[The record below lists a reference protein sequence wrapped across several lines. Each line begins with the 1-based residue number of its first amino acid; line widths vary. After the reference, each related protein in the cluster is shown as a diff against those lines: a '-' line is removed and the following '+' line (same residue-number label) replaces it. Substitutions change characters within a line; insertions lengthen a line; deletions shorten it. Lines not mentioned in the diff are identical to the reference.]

1 MSDEMDVNDDEM
13 LDAECGEETQK
24 NVIAHDSVDLKEA
37 LDAEDVGEGVKDVKW
52 GDSEVAG
59 EIILAG
65 GFIVYP
71 EPFVYLG
78 CPMCGLMDNNGFSGS
93 RWGTTMCCYADEI
106 DGISLERWV
115 VKLLV
120 SQSHTHTHTQSVDEV
135 YSRLIEVRKPVDW
148 GYLDT
153 PNHMPTLRSY
163 VERIDALLSDART
176 AADYQE
182 YLIFADHIPHTDESD
197 AAHEQAADAA
207 AKGVEEKVHLCDCP
221 LCDSNSESGCMNEGT
236 ILIPQS
242 ESCGSDYW
250 FCPACAGSVAAT
262 RGLRVGEEPLSAS
275 EKGEACA
282 ACNRPLAMGEGIG
295 QGGYGNNYHL
305 CLACD
310 KASRAKARTEYLAYE
325 KSGGDEGRARRHDA
339 EGRQCLACGG
349 VDIDAMG
356 KCKRCGRV
364 LGTAP
369 ELTPKPK
376 GKQ

>member
-1 MSDEMDVNDDEM
+1 MNNDETTDDINFGDEPAK
-13 LDAECGEETQK
+13 AEPIPIEWEDQLHEE
-24 NVIAHDSVDLKEA
+24 AAEA
-37 LDAEDVGEGVKDVKW
+37 ADVGMKD
-52 GDSEVAG
+52 
-59 EIILAG
+59 
-65 GFIVYP
+65 
-71 EPFVYLG
+71 
-78 CPMCGLMDNNGFSGS
+78 S
-93 RWGTTMCCYADEI
+93 RYVDP
-106 DGISLERWV
+106 LEDLTW
-115 VKLLV
+115 
-120 SQSHTHTHTQSVDEV
+120 
-135 YSRLIEVRKPVDW
+135 
-148 GYLDT
+148 
-153 PNHMPTLRSY
+153 
-163 VERIDALLSDART
+163 
-176 AADYQE
+176 
-182 YLIFADHIPHTDESD
+182 
-197 AAHEQAADAA
+197 AHE
-207 AKGVEEKVHLCDCP
+207 AKKKHLCECP

-305 CLACD
+305 CPACD

-325 KSGGDEGRARRHDA
+325 KSGGDEGGARRHDA

>member
-1 MSDEMDVNDDEM
+1 MSNEND
-13 LDAECGEETQK
+13 
-24 NVIAHDSVDLKEA
+24 
-37 LDAEDVGEGVKDVKW
+37 DVKW
-52 GDSEVAG
+52 NESDAAG

-65 GFIVYP
+65 GFIIFP
-71 EPFVYLG
+71 EPAVALR
-78 CPMCGLMDNNGFSGS
+78 CPLCGSMDDGGYPGN
-93 RWGTTMCCYADEI
+93 RWGTTVCCFGDDANGHSWECWTARQLMK
-106 DGISLERWV
+106 GGR
-115 VKLLV
+115 
-120 SQSHTHTHTQSVDEV
+120 VDEV

-182 YLIFADHIPHTDESD
+182 YLIFADQIPHTDESD
-197 AAHEQAADAA
+197 AAHDQAADAA
-207 AKGVEEKVHLCDCP
+207 AKGVEEKVHLCQCP

-282 ACNRPLAMGEGIG
+282 ACNRPLAMDEGIG
-295 QGGYGNNYHL
+295 QGGYGNNYYL
-305 CLACD
+305 CPACD

-349 VDIDAMG
+349 VDIDATG